1 MKTSRKRYAPA
12 FKAQVALAALQERET
27 MAQLARRFEV
37 HPVQVSQWKKQLV
50 DQATAAFAAGQ
61 SSRGDREVEDLL
73 RKIGELTM
81 ERDFLA
87 RGLPRSR

>member
-1 MKTSRKRYAPA
+1 MKTSRKRYTPG

-27 MAQLARRFEV
+27 LAQIARRHQI
-37 HPVQVSQWKKQLV
+37 HPVQVSQWKRQLV
-50 DQATAAFAAGQ
+50 EQATAAFASGQ
-61 SSRGDREVEDLL
+61 EGKGEREIEELL

-87 RGLPRSR
+87 RGLRRSR